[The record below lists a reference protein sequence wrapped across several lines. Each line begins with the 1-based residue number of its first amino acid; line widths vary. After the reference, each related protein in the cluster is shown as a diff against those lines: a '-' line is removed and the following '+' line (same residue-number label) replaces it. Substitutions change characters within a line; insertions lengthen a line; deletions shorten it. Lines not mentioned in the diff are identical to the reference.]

1 MATAGAADPV
11 SRGAGSPA
19 RLRWVGLSLAVAAAA
34 VAGCSKK
41 AAAPAP
47 GAAPGA
53 APAAHVSGTPQT
65 GDVIDAMKS
74 AGLPPEGFA
83 ALEPVPFGASYCEQG
98 RVQGVDTLICEYA
111 DDGSLS
117 RGKQLVHDEWGREN
131 VQTGVTT
138 ATKHTLL
145 AVADRGHHDPNGKTI
160 SQILKVF
167 KKL

>member
-1 MATAGAADPV
+1 MVTAGGAADRE
-11 SRGAGSPA
+11 SRGAESPP
-19 RLRWVGLSLAVAAAA
+19 RLWWVIGLSIIAAA
-34 VAGCSKK
+34 AGCSKK
-41 AAAPAP
+41 APAP

-53 APAAHVSGTPQT
+53 TPAAHVSGTPQT

-83 ALEPVPFGASYCEQG
+83 SLEPVPFGASYCEQG

-111 DDGSLS
+111 DDGSLD

-138 ATKHTLL
+138 TTKRTLL